1 MLRKK
6 ITVDV
11 FQVFK
16 ETRIYALGKEIIFAL
31 IFNSFGVTMDASN
44 ELIKRH
50 LFFPDQPE

>member
-31 IFNSFGVTMDASN
+31 IFNSFGVTMDTSN
-44 ELIKRH
+44 ELIKSH